1 MRCYYDKF
9 WNDYQFETSE
19 KFMNTIYDAFVNKNS
34 NTILLIYIKMDI
46 SDNVKGKD
54 IPFKC
59 GTKFTNHVYAYGTHD
74 TSVSNDINVV
84 TGESM

>member
-1 MRCYYDKF
+1 
-9 WNDYQFETSE
+9 
-19 KFMNTIYDAFVNKNS
+19 
-34 NTILLIYIKMDI
+34 MDI